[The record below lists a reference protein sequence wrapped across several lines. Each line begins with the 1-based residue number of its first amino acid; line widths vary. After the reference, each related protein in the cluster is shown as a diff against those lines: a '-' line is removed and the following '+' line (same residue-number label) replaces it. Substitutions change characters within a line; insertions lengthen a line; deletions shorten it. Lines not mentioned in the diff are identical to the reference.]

1 MECRIRKVKRL
12 FWIINVLAPLL
23 MGALL
28 YYVFSPDVIFVRCI
42 DSFLGRK
49 GIHINYIDYID
60 YSGTVILRFVRN
72 YLLDM
77 IWAYTLVFAMS
88 FILCNN
94 AAEIMKMMIIIVCFT
109 VVMEMLQCTNL
120 VNGTFDI
127 LDIVVELLAEFIAV
141 FIIKKYFFM
150 ED

>member
-1 MECRIRKVKRL
+1 MKRL
-12 FWIINVLAPLL
+12 FLIINVLIPLL
-23 MGALL
+23 IGALL
-28 YYVFSPDVIFVRCI
+28 YYVFSPDVIFVSFI
-42 DSFLGRK
+42 DSFLGRM
-49 GIHINYIDYID
+49 GIHINYIDYG
-60 YSGTVILRFVRN
+60 GTVILRFVRN

-141 FIIKKYFFM
+141 FIIKKHFFM